1 MKKYLLMLVSAA
13 MAAALLFACQKPA
26 GDKEDEDEDEV
37 ELAALEC
44 EVSATENWIFDSKP
58 EFTLTMTNPN
68 NKEITANIGIWVVT
82 DKIKSKYTTQ
92 ESITVPANATKN
104 YTISPTGDYEPG
116 FYKLT
121 VKVDKEYVAKSSG
134 FGVAPKNLVSAADMQ
149 QNFDSYWA
157 GVKAQLPDITD
168 PANVALT
175 KISSKSTSTHTA
187 YFVEMKSV
195 PDGPTG
201 DPVTV
206 RGYYYEPTGSG
217 KYPVLMHFY
226 GYDSKTPGKMYFPYA
241 EGSRVYAEFYLSN
254 RGQMIN
260 ARTAAQRDD
269 GIEKDFKN
277 DYDDWFAFQFGQK
290 EDGWFYRGAFMDCV
304 QAVNFMATRSTSDM
318 NNLFAEGS
326 SQGGAYSY
334 AAAALS
340 DYPFTAIAPCVAF
353 LGDFPDY
360 FQIVD
365 WPGNTAKENQG
376 DMTDEEMYSFL
387 SYFDTKNLATRIGA
401 AVIACSGLDD
411 GTCPP
416 HTNTAPFNN
425 LPTQDKV
432 MYYYPHMGHTIPSDW
447 PGKYLDFF
455 AKRIKTQ

>member
-1 MKKYLLMLVSAA
+1 MKKYLLMLASAA

-26 GDKEDEDEDEV
+26 GEEEEEEPDEV
-37 ELAALEC
+37 ELEALEC
-44 EVSATENWIFDSKP
+44 EVTATENWIFDGKP
-58 EFTLTMTNPN
+58 EFTLTMKNPN
-68 NKEITANIGIWVVT
+68 KAEVTANIGIWVST
-82 DKIKSKYTTQ
+82 DKKEGKYNTQ
-92 ESITVPANATKN
+92 ESVTVPANGTKN
-104 YTISPTGDYEPG
+104 YLISPTGNYEPG

-121 VKVDKEYVAKSSG
+121 VKVDKKFVTSGSG
-134 FGVAPKNLVSAADMQ
+134 FGVSPQSLVSKPDMQ
-149 QNFDSYWA
+149 PNFDDYWT
-157 GVKAQLPDITD
+157 GVKTQLPDISD
-168 PANVALT
+168 KANYELT
-175 KISSKSTSTHTA
+175 EIQTTSTHKV
-187 YFVEMKSV
+187 YLVEMKSV

-206 RGYYYEPTGSG
+206 RGYYYEPLGSG
-217 KYPVLMHFY
+217 KYPVIMHFY
-226 GYDSKTPGKMYFPYA
+226 GYDSNPPGMMYLPYA
-241 EGSRVYAEFYLSN
+241 ESSRVYAEFYLSN

-260 ARTAAQRDD
+260 ARSHDKRND
-269 GIEKDFKN
+269 GINKDFTN
-277 DYDDWFAFQFGQK
+277 TYGDWFAFQFDRK

-353 LGDFPDY
+353 LGDYPDY
-360 FQIVD
+360 FEIVS
-365 WPGNTAKENQG
+365 WPAETARANQG
-376 DMTDEEMYSFL
+376 DMTDAEMYRFL
-387 SYFDTKNLATRIGA
+387 SYFDTKNLATRINA

>member
-1 MKKYLLMLVSAA
+1 MKKYLLMLASAA
-13 MAAALLFACQKPA
+13 MAAALVFSCGKSDETEEDSELKP
-26 GDKEDEDEDEV
+26 
-37 ELAALEC
+37 LEC
-44 EVSATENWIFDSKP
+44 EVPVTGKWVFEGKP
-58 EFTLTMTNPN
+58 EFSVQITNPN
-68 NKEITANIGIWVVT
+68 SKPVSANLHVWIATDKKKAVKNKESEIEIAARSTKKINIKT
-82 DKIKSKYTTQ
+82 ED
-92 ESITVPANATKN
+92 EL
-104 YTISPTGDYEPG
+104 DPG
-116 FYKLT
+116 FYKIT
-121 VKVDKEYVAKSSG
+121 IKVDKEYVLKGNG
-134 FGVAPKNLVSAADMQ
+134 FGISPFEISSPPDMQ
-149 QNFDSYWA
+149 PNFDSYWA
-157 GVKAQLPDITD
+157 GVKAQLPDISD
-168 PANVALT
+168 KANYELT
-175 KISSKSTSTHTA
+175 EIQTTSTHKV
-187 YFVEMKSV
+187 YLVEMKSV

-206 RGYYYEPTGSG
+206 RGYYYEPIGSG
-217 KYPVLMHFY
+217 KHPVLMHFY
-226 GYDSKTPGKMYFPYA
+226 GYDSNPPGMMYLPYA
-241 EGSRVYAEFYLSN
+241 ESSRVYAEFYLSN

-260 ARTAAQRDD
+260 ARSHDKRND
-269 GIEKDFKN
+269 GINKDFTN
-277 DYDDWFAFQFGQK
+277 TYGDWFAFQFDRK

-360 FQIVD
+360 FEIVS
-365 WPGNTAKENQG
+365 WPAETARANQG
-376 DMTDEEMYSFL
+376 SMTDEEMYRFL

-432 MYYYPHMGHTIPSDW
+432 MYYYPLWGHNIPKDW

-455 AKRIKTQ
+455 AKRIKAQ

>member
-1 MKKYLLMLVSAA
+1 MKKYLLMLASAA
-13 MAAALLFACQKPA
+13 MAAALVFSCGKS
-26 GDKEDEDEDEV
+26 DETEDDS
-37 ELAALEC
+37 ELEPLEC
-44 EVSATENWIFDSKP
+44 EVPVTGKWVFDGKP
-58 EFTLTMTNPN
+58 EFSVRITNPN
-68 NKEITANIGIWVVT
+68 SKPVSTNLHVWIATDKKEAVKNKEGLIEIAARSTKKINIKT
-82 DKIKSKYTTQ
+82 ED
-92 ESITVPANATKN
+92 EL
-104 YTISPTGDYEPG
+104 DPG
-116 FYKLT
+116 FYKIT
-121 VKVDKEYVAKSSG
+121 IKVDKEYVLKGSG
-134 FGVAPKNLVSAADMQ
+134 FGISPFEISSPPDMQ
-149 QNFDSYWA
+149 PNFDSYWA

-168 PANVALT
+168 PANYELT
-175 KISSKSTSTHTA
+175 PIQTTSTHKV
-187 YFVEMKSV
+187 YLVEMKSV
-195 PDGPTG
+195 PDGLTG

-206 RGYYYEPTGSG
+206 RGYYYEPIGSG

-226 GYDSKTPGKMYFPYA
+226 GYDSNPPGMMYLPYA
-241 EGSRVYAEFYLSN
+241 ESSRVYAEFYLSN

-260 ARTAAQRDD
+260 ARSHDKRND
-269 GIEKDFKN
+269 GINKDFTN
-277 DYDDWFAFQFGQK
+277 TYGDWFAFQFDRK

-360 FQIVD
+360 FEIVS
-365 WPGNTAKENQG
+365 WPAETARANQG
-376 DMTDEEMYSFL
+376 TMTDEEMFRFL

-411 GTCPP
+411 DTCPP

-425 LPTQDKV
+425 LPTKDKE
-432 MYYYPHMGHTIPSDW
+432 MHYYPQMGHTIPSDW